1 MTDPTLDLTEQHAP
15 IRDISLNYRCFG
27 KPTDPALLLIM
38 GLATQR
44 TAWPQAWIDAFVNSG
59 RYVITYDHRDIGLST
74 RMQGAQAPN
83 PVKVFMRR
91 RLKLKN
97 DLAYSLKDLAMDAL
111 ALLDYL
117 NIETAEVLG
126 ISMGGMVAQWLAI
139 LAPTRVRKLT
149 LLMTSSGYPL
159 LPTPSWKV
167 LKLFL
172 QSAPSRQNGA
182 APLDPRELA
191 AAYLVNL
198 FTLIGSPAF
207 PTDRARRT
215 LWAKAQVQRSIAG
228 LGAVRQLAAI
238 CDDAE
243 RYRQLARI
251 SAPTRIFHGTA
262 DLLVPIAHGRDLAKR
277 IGGAQFT
284 EVAGLGHDLPEQL
297 AEYFASKL

>member
-1 MTDPTLDLTEQHAP
+1 MTDPMSDPTEQHAV
-15 IRDISLNYRCFG
+15 IRGISINYRCFG
-27 KPTDPALLLIM
+27 NPENPALLLIM

-44 TAWPQAWIDAFVNSG
+44 TAWPEAWINAFVNTG
-59 RYVITYDHRDIGLST
+59 RFVITYDHRDIGLST
-74 RMQGAQAPN
+74 RMQGAPAPN
-83 PVKVFMRR
+83 PVKVFMRKR
-91 RLKLKN
+91 LRLKN
-97 DLAYSLKDLAMDAL
+97 NLAYGLQDLAMDAL

-139 LAPTRVRKLT
+139 LAPARVRKLT

-172 QSAPSRQNGA
+172 QSAPSRQAGA
-182 APLDPRELA
+182 APLDPREFA
-191 AAYLVNL
+191 AEYLVNL
-198 FTLIGSPAF
+198 FTLVGSPAF
-207 PTDRARRT
+207 PTDRERRK

-228 LGAVRQLAAI
+228 LGAARQLAAI

-243 RYRQLARI
+243 RHRQLFRI

-277 IGGAQFT
+277 IAGAQFT